1 MKKLSFTLLILVL
14 CFAVF
19 AQPAVEKKET
29 VNELRIVSLAPNVTE
44 ILCALG
50 CESSLVGR
58 TDYCDY
64 PESVTSVPS
73 IGTLY
78 EPNLEAIL
86 ALEPDVA
93 IASSIVDP
101 DFIAS
106 LEKAGVKAYQFLEEY
121 NGLEGTYALIRE
133 VGEAAGKTKEAEE
146 LALNVKKRIEAVTA
160 LTSGVEKKS
169 CIYII
174 SWGDW
179 GDYAA
184 TGDTYLNEVI
194 KAAGA
199 ENAAEEALYWS
210 ISREFLLDKDPSY
223 IILPTYAYTDPSQF
237 ENFRNTSPYS
247 QLSGQLITIDGNAA
261 ERQGV
266 RSADTVEAI
275 AKALYPELF

>member
-1 MKKLSFTLLILVL
+1 MKKVFITLLVFVL

-19 AQPAVEKKET
+19 AQSGSEKSSSSD
-29 VNELRIVSLAPNVTE
+29 LRIVSLAPNVTE

-50 CESSLVGR
+50 CEENLVGR

-64 PESVTSVPS
+64 PESVASIPS

-78 EPNLEAIL
+78 DPNLEAIL
-86 ALEPDVA
+86 ALEPDVV

-106 LEKAGVKAYQFLEEY
+106 LKAAGVEAYQFLEES
-121 NGLEGTYALIRE
+121 NGLDGTYNLIEE
-133 VGEAAGKTKEAEE
+133 VGEAVGKKKEATK
-146 LALNVKKRIEAVTA
+146 LASSVKKRIEK
-160 LTSGVEKKS
+160 VEKLTDDVEEKS

-184 TGDTYLNEVI
+184 TGETYLDDLIE
-194 KAAGA
+194 AAGA
-199 ENAAEEALYWS
+199 ENAAEEASNWS
-210 ISREFLLDKDPSY
+210 ISRELLLSEDPDY
-223 IILPTYAYTDPSQF
+223 IILPVYAYSDPNQVEAFKS
-237 ENFRNTSPYS
+237 TAPYS
-247 QLSGQLITIDGNAA
+247 QLTGTVITIDGNAA
-261 ERQGV
+261 ERQGL